1 MKPLLIP
8 AAGLCAAMLGFI
20 ATGYAQDAVPP
31 SAATQSEQQADQPT
45 GEATQDD
52 EVADET
58 APVDAQAEGETAQA
72 EAPAASTAAQVAQL
86 PFLDLRRVASVQG
99 DPVAGREKSASCAT
113 CHGSNGISV
122 GPAIPHIAGQSI
134 DYLYWELVQYH
145 RGDFP
150 ALTMTAMVPDTLTD
164 QDLRDM
170 SAYYASL
177 PANAAAANPIPM
189 PEVDAATLA
198 EGERLYLRGDPQKG
212 IPPCQGCHG
221 VDARGQRDAAHVDR
235 SGNRPY
241 SHYPALRGQ
250 PQTYLTMRLN
260 LLRDEAMNNS
270 SAEQIMTPISKRMD
284 EESIN
289 AVSAW
294 LAQLPR

>member
-20 ATGYAQDAVPP
+20 TTGYAQDAVPP

-58 APVDAQAEGETAQA
+58 ASAEGETTQA

-177 PANAAAANPIPM
+177 PANAAAANSIPL
-189 PEVDAATLA
+189 PEIDAATLA